1 MGTVEDRKYLKLW
14 NQYRDNTAKATPIN
28 LSETPSEKQK
38 RIARLEKFPE
48 EWKKYYFPH
57 YCTHDSA
64 PFQKNLFKRVLK
76 NPFKSIL

>member
-38 RIARLEKFPE
+38 RIAHLEKFPE
-48 EWKKYYFPH
+48 EWNKYININYEWFGRETP
-57 YCTHDSA
+57 
-64 PFQKNLFKRVLK
+64 Q
-76 NPFKSIL
+76 